1 MKDKEGR
8 AFPGYPDARS
18 PPYSKAKMTYGQCWD
33 ESKTVF
39 VRIIDICPCKRPPEQ
54 GGENRHC
61 CYKAPHIDLRHVVA
75 CLRCCAAALQREIL
89 KRCAKLSRA

>member
-1 MKDKEGR
+1 
-8 AFPGYPDARS
+8 
-18 PPYSKAKMTYGQCWD
+18 MTYGQCWD

-61 CYKAPHIDLRHVVA
+61 CYKAPHIDLRHV
-75 CLRCCAAALQREIL
+75 CLHALRVGASCLQSE
-89 KRCAKLSRA
+89 SRLAGRWRG